1 MRKIARPELLSEI
14 NKMQILNLLRTN
26 GPASRA
32 ELSRALCVSFPTISA
47 NVKSLMAAGLIVES
61 GEGNNELGRKS
72 RLLQYNARR
81 GYIIGGDIGR
91 KSARI
96 FLADL
101 AGNCLHEAAIQL
113 DEGRFT
119 DKILQELDK
128 RIDLMLL
135 KEGIGVQHVLTVC
148 IGVPYRIDST
158 SRANYLNIPSE
169 RTEQVRLDQYFSSK
183 FHTSVQVEN
192 SIYLGLLGEK
202 TYGIGK
208 NFHNIFYIDFG
219 VGLGSSLMLNGQL
232 FCGANGAAGE
242 IAYCIP
248 DTQRLRSAYND
259 NGLLEELIASAAKA
273 AGLKADENGHI
284 QEMKPAFLR
293 ARQNDPAAIAFLDQ
307 LANYLG
313 ILLVNSVAL
322 LNPEVVVFAGSVG
335 THLLERYYTTF
346 LRMLSAHVPIVPQLL
361 PSSLGKRGSGL
372 GAVSEAVERLHKD
385 YAVLE
390 AALHKLPPAKPTLEQ
405 TERMRV

>member
-128 RIDLMLL
+128 
-135 KEGIGVQHVLTVC
+135 
-148 IGVPYRIDST
+148 
-158 SRANYLNIPSE
+158 
-169 RTEQVRLDQYFSSK
+169 
-183 FHTSVQVEN
+183 
-192 SIYLGLLGEK
+192 
-202 TYGIGK
+202 
-208 NFHNIFYIDFG
+208 
-219 VGLGSSLMLNGQL
+219 
-232 FCGANGAAGE
+232 
-242 IAYCIP
+242 
-248 DTQRLRSAYND
+248 
-259 NGLLEELIASAAKA
+259 
-273 AGLKADENGHI
+273 
-284 QEMKPAFLR
+284 
-293 ARQNDPAAIAFLDQ
+293 
-307 LANYLG
+307 
-313 ILLVNSVAL
+313 
-322 LNPEVVVFAGSVG
+322 
-335 THLLERYYTTF
+335 
-346 LRMLSAHVPIVPQLL
+346 
-361 PSSLGKRGSGL
+361 
-372 GAVSEAVERLHKD
+372 
-385 YAVLE
+385 
-390 AALHKLPPAKPTLEQ
+390 
-405 TERMRV
+405 